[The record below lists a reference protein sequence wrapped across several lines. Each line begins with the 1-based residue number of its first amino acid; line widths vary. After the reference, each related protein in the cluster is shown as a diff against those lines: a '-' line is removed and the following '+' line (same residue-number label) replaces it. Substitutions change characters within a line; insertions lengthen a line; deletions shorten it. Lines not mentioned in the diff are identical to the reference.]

1 MTNIEMATPSYFAV
15 LGVPIV
21 RGRPFDNF
29 DRLDSE
35 RVAIVSAEVAATY
48 WPGQDP
54 IGKTLGYRAVRHR
67 VVGVAGNTRYRELIR
82 SWPTVYFPVR
92 QNPFSAERQ
101 LHPLLSL
108 NVLAIRTRVS
118 PESLVS
124 SIRSVVRSLD
134 PEMPLDRA
142 AMMDDLLDLELRTPR
157 FHAVFTSSFSL
168 IALLLA
174 AAGVYSVFAAFVAQ
188 RLPELGIRSALGA
201 TPARLRA
208 LVLNRSG
215 ILILMGIGAGG
226 IGAFFL
232 SRLLGAFLYGVA
244 PFDVPTLLGA
254 TALLAMVSLAATAL
268 PAGRAARVDA
278 LTLLKQE

>member
-1 MTNIEMATPSYFAV
+1 
-15 LGVPIV
+15 
-21 RGRPFDNF
+21 
-29 DRLDSE
+29 
-35 RVAIVSAEVAATY
+35 
-48 WPGQDP
+48 
-54 IGKTLGYRAVRHR
+54 
-67 VVGVAGNTRYRELIR
+67 
-82 SWPTVYFPVR
+82 
-92 QNPFSAERQ
+92 
-101 LHPLLSL
+101 
-108 NVLAIRTRVS
+108 
-118 PESLVS
+118 
-124 SIRSVVRSLD
+124 
-134 PEMPLDRA
+134 MPLDRA